1 MKKTNLLFFK
11 ALLLTIIALC
21 IQNNSFAQTGYISGT
36 VKSNTGE
43 PLSGVTITVEN
54 AKAHDITKA
63 DGSFSVKAKTGSTL
77 VFTYI
82 GFQTKTL
89 EANSDVLDVVL
100 IPAQAASAGDEVIVT
115 ALGIK
120 RKSKSLGYAVQEVS
134 GQSLADAKEPNL
146 VNDLSGKV
154 AGLQVIRSGNG
165 PGASSQIVLR
175 GNNSLTGLSQPLIV
189 VDGVPYDN
197 FTGAS
202 NNDFWNP
209 SLDMGNGLADIS
221 ADDIASLTVL
231 KGPAAA
237 ALYGSRGGNGVIM
250 ITTKTGKKQNGLGIN
265 VSSSIGV
272 ESIFANPDL
281 QNTYSAGT
289 LGIYGPKAS
298 QSWGAKITGQTV
310 QDAAGNNVV
319 LRPHDNVANY
329 FGNGIISNQSI
340 SFQQLV
346 NNTSIYTS
354 YSRMDDKSIIPGA
367 KLTRNNITTRVT
379 TKFGKD
385 NRWSLDAKV
394 QYLNSVANN
403 RPQGGAAVQGNNTFF
418 ATYLLPPSIDITQ
431 YKNSVDSAGKMR
443 WYAGGNAQNPYWA
456 AKYRLNSDARDRF
469 LMHGILKYQFT
480 NWLNAQIEGGS
491 DMYTVNTEN
500 KTYAGSPASTTGNY
514 GVGKSTFRE
523 TNYSTLITAS
533 KDNLFG
539 KFGGTISLGGNLM
552 SRYNSNIGTSVGL
565 LVVPNYFSVNN
576 GAGNPTVSSGY
587 SNERIN
593 SLYST
598 AELNYDDYLFLT
610 GTFRNDW
617 SSTLIAANRSY
628 QYPSLSL
635 SYVFTD
641 MINKI
646 GGHLPSWISYG
657 KLRASYASAGQSLGP
672 HDLYNTYSIGKDPNG
687 NTTAQNGSNVL
698 RDANVKA
705 QLMKSYEAGLEMRFL
720 QSRVGFDLSVYK
732 DNAINQL
739 IDLPINQLSGYS
751 FKKINAGNIQNK
763 GIELMAD
770 AQILKNP
777 NGFNWTSTVNW
788 STNDNTVPS
797 LYGDVKTYG
806 LGGYD
811 NLSVVAEAGKKYGEI
826 YGSYY
831 NRVTD
836 KASPYFNE
844 LILTNTG
851 LPQAAPNQATKDLG
865 NQQASS
871 LLGFTNSFS
880 YKNFHLSILLDA
892 RFGGKIFS
900 GTMDALELNGVSAV
914 TVVNG
919 GRDSMTVKGVTD
931 NGSGTYTPNTQK
943 VSPQDY
949 WKQIGATGGNLGIDE
964 ANIYDASN
972 IRIRNIQ
979 LGYSFSHKMLAKTPF
994 QKAMLSVSMN
1004 NVWLISSHMHGMD
1017 PESVY
1022 ATSTNATGFE
1032 DGSAPT
1038 TRTFYINLNLGF

>member
-43 PLSGVTITVEN
+43 PFSGVTITVEN

-175 GNNSLTGLSQPLIV
+175 GHNSISKLSQPLIV

-197 FTGAS
+197 FIGAS

-298 QSWGAKITGQTV
+298 QSWGAKITGQKV
-310 QDAAGNNVV
+310 KDADGNNVV

-367 KLTRNNITTRVT
+367 KLTRNNLTTRVT

-418 ATYLLPPSIDITQ
+418 ATYLLPSTIDITQ
-431 YKNSVDSAGKMR
+431 YRNPIDSAGKMR

-533 KDNLFG
+533 KDNVFG
-539 KFGGTISLGGNLM
+539 KFGGTISLGGNMM
-552 SRYNSNIGTSVGL
+552 SQYSSNIGTSVGL

-593 SLYST
+593 SLYGT

-617 SSTLIAANRSY
+617 SSTLSPANRSY
-628 QYPSLSL
+628 QYPSLSM
-635 SYVFTD
+635 SYIFTD
-641 MINKI
+641 MINKL

-657 KLRASYASAGQSLGP
+657 KLRASYASAGDGLPPYS
-672 HDLYNTYSIGKDPNG
+672 LYNTYRIGKDPNG
-687 NTTAQNGSNVL
+687 NTTAQNGDNTL
-698 RDANVKA
+698 FDPNVKA
-705 QLMKSYEAGLEMRFL
+705 ELINSYEAGLEMRFL

-739 IDLPINQLSGYS
+739 IKLPMNPLSGYAY
-751 FKKINAGNIQNK
+751 KMINAGNIQNK

-777 NGFNWTSTVNW
+777 NGFNWTSSINW
-788 STNDNTVPS
+788 STNDNTIRS

-811 NLSVVAEAGKKYGEI
+811 NLSVVAEVGKKYGEI

-836 KASPYFNE
+836 KASP
-844 LILTNTG
+844 
-851 LPQAAPNQATKDLG
+851 
-865 NQQASS
+865 
-871 LLGFTNSFS
+871 
-880 YKNFHLSILLDA
+880 
-892 RFGGKIFS
+892 
-900 GTMDALELNGVSAV
+900 
-914 TVVNG
+914 
-919 GRDSMTVKGVTD
+919 
-931 NGSGTYTPNTQK
+931 
-943 VSPQDY
+943 
-949 WKQIGATGGNLGIDE
+949 
-964 ANIYDASN
+964 
-972 IRIRNIQ
+972 
-979 LGYSFSHKMLAKTPF
+979 
-994 QKAMLSVSMN
+994 
-1004 NVWLISSHMHGMD
+1004 
-1017 PESVY
+1017 
-1022 ATSTNATGFE
+1022 
-1032 DGSAPT
+1032 
-1038 TRTFYINLNLGF
+1038 